1 MSTGVNTDTY
11 AYSKLTG
18 FKFFSYNVI
27 NYLIDNNEEIWKLLY
42 YNDIDA
48 WDKANTTI
56 AQKRSLIYAGQPDE
70 TLYRVF
76 MGEKQINSWIN
87 EACILR
93 IFPHSVIPENR
104 TVNTTVMV
112 FDVYCHYRINTMS
125 NYTTRIDSVVEELI
139 STLNGSNIGGL
150 GRLTFNAAIAKSD
163 KVYESGQA
171 PFGGKRITMS
181 TKQN

>member
-1 MSTGVNTDTY
+1 MQTYVNTDTT
-11 AYSKLTG
+11 AYSKLSG
-18 FKFFSYNVI
+18 YKFFSYNII

-42 YNDIDA
+42 YNESDA
-48 WDKANTTI
+48 WERTNLTLSE
-56 AQKRSLIYAGQPDE
+56 KRSLIYAGQPDE

-76 MGEKQINSWIN
+76 MSEKQVNAWVN

-93 IFPHSVIPENR
+93 IFPHSTVPENR
-104 TVNTTVMV
+104 TVNTTMMV
-112 FDVYCHYRINTMS
+112 FDIYSHYRINTLS
-125 NYTTRIDSVVEELI
+125 NYTTRIDTAVEELI

-150 GRLTFNAAIAKSD
+150 GRLTFNATVAKAD
-163 KVYESGQA
+163 KIYESGQA